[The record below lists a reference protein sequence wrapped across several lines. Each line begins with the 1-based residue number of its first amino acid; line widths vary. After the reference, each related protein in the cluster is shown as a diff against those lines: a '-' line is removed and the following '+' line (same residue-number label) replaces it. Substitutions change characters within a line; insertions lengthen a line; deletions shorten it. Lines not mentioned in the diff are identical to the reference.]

1 MPSSSSLQ
9 LEHPA
14 VTELHK
20 HLVQSGDFDKV
31 EEFLASIAYPQLE
44 QGLPASSASSLFD
57 HYCETALPA
66 VQWTR
71 LDSQPGISTWDGD
84 APSARGGHQ
93 LVLVEGKAYIKG
105 DASSLDKD
113 TVPGSYLYLYGGWNG
128 VTELGDLWRFDL
140 QQQRWEL
147 LSSDSSQD
155 LAIGADGAQIFGP
168 DARSCHQMVVD
179 QETGEIYMLG
189 RFVDAQA
196 VRRSAALP
204 MTQADSGMHVEG
216 VSTGIQ
222 EPGYRGDGADSTA
235 RDAGAS
241 RMGSL
246 AGEHFNEPCDFW
258 RLHTR
263 GPHSGTWELLSENV
277 EVRSI

>member
-14 VTELHK
+14 ITELHK
-20 HLVQSGDFDKV
+20 YLVQAGDFDKV
-31 EEFLASIAYPQLE
+31 EEFLASVAYPQLE
-44 QGLPASSASSLFD
+44 QGFADSSASSLFD
-57 HYCETALPA
+57 SYCETTLPT

-71 LDSQPGISTWDGD
+71 LDSQPGTSTWDGD

-93 LVLVEGKAYIKG
+93 LVLVEGKAYNKG
-105 DASSLDKD
+105 NTPGLDEH
-113 TVPGSYLYLYGGWNG
+113 TSPGSYLYLYGGWNG
-128 VTELGDLWRFDL
+128 VTELSDLWRFDL

-196 VRRSAALP
+196 ARRSAALHT
-204 MTQADSGMHVEG
+204 TQEDSAMHVEG
-216 VSTGIQ
+216 VPTGIQ
-222 EPGYRGDGADSTA
+222 EPGYRGDGADSST
-235 RDAGAS
+235 RDA
-241 RMGSL
+241 
-246 AGEHFNEPCDFW
+246 NQPCDFW

-263 GPHSGTWELLSENV
+263 GPHSGTWELLSEDV
-277 EVRSI
+277 GVRSI